1 MTDDGK
7 PTPEPTPESAPA
19 GGGTVPVGGPDYSP
33 NFEKESDRAGWT
45 LPVIGVVLI
54 GGIVLGVLGV
64 FIWMYLG
71 QEEPGLGGIEAVSA
85 VELGDQKSVLVAVTL
100 HVTNRQDRTF
110 WVEHVKG
117 RIETSDGQ
125 FADDAAAASDHERYF
140 QAFPA
145 LRANT
150 TAPLKYDTKLHSGE
164 QARGTVVFSF
174 PVTKA
179 QFDARKS
186 LQVEIEPHGMRM
198 ITIKE
203 TK

>member
-1 MTDDGK
+1 MMTEDGK
-7 PTPEPTPESAPA
+7 PTPEPAAS
-19 GGGTVPVGGPDYSP
+19 GGKASPVGGPDYSP

-45 LPVIGVVLI
+45 LPVVGVVLI

-71 QEEPGLGGIEAVSA
+71 QKQPGLGGIEAVTA

-100 HVTNRQDRTF
+100 HMTNGQDRPF
-110 WVEHVKG
+110 WIEHIKG
-117 RIETSDGQ
+117 RLDTSDGQ

-145 LRANT
+145 LRAST
-150 TAPLKYDTKLHSGE
+150 TAPLKYDTKLQSGE
-164 QARGTVVFSF
+164 QVRGTVVFSF

-186 LQVEIEPHGMRM
+186 LSVDIEPHAMRM
-198 ITIKE
+198 ITIRE
-203 TK
+203 EAR